1 MPSNTGRAIWIVL
14 DGVGVGALPDAASYG
29 DSGAATLQHVAA
41 ACGGLHLPHLAGLG
55 LGHLAEIAGVAA
67 VPAPCGAYGRMQEI
81 APGKD
86 STTGHWELAGVV
98 QDPPF
103 ATFPEGFPPD
113 LLQRFET
120 LAGTPPL
127 GNLSASGTEIIQE
140 LGAEHLRS
148 GRPIL
153 YTSVDS
159 VLQIAV
165 HEDVLPPQ
173 ELHAL
178 CQRVREMADEYRI
191 GRVIARP
198 FEGDAVSGFRRTSR
212 RKDFSMP
219 PPAPTLLD
227 HLDDAGHRVC
237 ALGKI
242 NDLFSGRGIS
252 QVVPTRDNA
261 DGMRAFL
268 PALAELP
275 ADSLLVANLI
285 DFDMLYGHRQDAL
298 GFGNALEAFDVWLP
312 QLQAAMQPDDLL
324 MITADHGCDPTTPGS
339 DHTRE
344 YVPLLAWQPQMTAGV
359 DLGVRCG
366 LSDLAATLADFFRLT
381 VVLPGRSFWGEIAAV
396 KG

>member
-1 MPSNTGRAIWIVL
+1 MPSNSGRAIWIVL
-14 DGVGVGALPDAASYG
+14 DGVGVGALPDAANYG
-29 DSGAATLQHVAA
+29 DADAATLQHVAV
-41 ACGGLHLPHLAGLG
+41 ACGGLSLPHLAGFG
-55 LGHLAEIAGVAA
+55 LGHLAEIAGVAP
-67 VPAPCGAYGRMQEI
+67 VSAPCGAYGRMQEI

-113 LLQRFET
+113 LLQKFEA
-120 LAGTPPL
+120 LAGKEPL
-127 GNLSASGTEIIQE
+127 GNVSASGTEIIQM
-140 LGAEHLRS
+140 LGAEHLSS

-165 HEDVLPPQ
+165 HESVLTPH

-178 CQRVREMADEYRI
+178 CRRVRDLADGYRI

-198 FEGDAVSGFRRTSR
+198 FAGDAIRGFQRTSR

-219 PPAPTLLD
+219 PPEPTLLD
-227 HLDDAGHRVC
+227 HLADAGHTVC

-261 DGMRAFL
+261 DGMQAFL

-275 ADSLLVANLI
+275 AGGLLVANLI

-298 GFGNALEAFDVWLP
+298 GFGKALEVFDAWLP
-312 QLQAAMQPDDLL
+312 QLLAAMQPDDLL

-344 YVPLLAWQPQMTAGV
+344 YVPLLVWTPQMSAGI
-359 DLGVRCG
+359 DLGVRHG
-366 LSDLAATLADFFRLT
+366 LSDLAATLVDFFRLE
-381 VVLPGRSFWGEIAAV
+381 VSLPGRSFWSQIAAE
-396 KG
+396 GR